1 MAGQAR
7 PECDRGKRPDPKPA
21 SGRHRRAQLAH
32 GTRHPASGAA
42 SSAGPRGSRAP
53 RRPLSVSPGSRVN
66 KGACP
71 RGATPVPLSPP
82 VPRPAIPAITTHCH
96 RRPRQTGIRSSA
108 LRRAGGDRKMR
119 GGKKKRNDGQTLW
132 YDQLLSD
139 SENNPRLSVSLIRR
153 PRENGGI
160 NVRVAAGRCAKPL
173 VPRLPTPTGDSSGWA
188 GSSQPARALCPPHAP
203 LRTASLKR
211 ATVSQAD
218 FRLQRRT
225 PEKPSSHHARLG
237 GAGEADLRTEAP
249 ENSFLSSGKMTH

>member
-7 PECDRGKRPDPKPA
+7 PECDRGKQPDPKPA
-21 SGRHRRAQLAH
+21 SGRRRRAQLVH

-96 RRPRQTGIRSSA
+96 WRPRQTGIRSSA

-119 GGKKKRNDGQTLW
+119 GGKKKGTTAKHW

-160 NVRVAAGRCAKPL
+160 NVRVAAGRSWAQ
-173 VPRLPTPTGDSSGWA
+173 PTPTGDSSG
-188 GSSQPARALCPPHAP
+188 GRGHP
-203 LRTASLKR
+203 RTAGHSTVPTPR
-211 ATVSQAD
+211 AAAD
-218 FRLQRRT
+218 GFTEEGDSVTGRFSSPAQDPRRKNRHLTTRGWEAPGRRTSEQRLQ
-225 PEKPSSHHARLG
+225 KILCSAQ
-237 GAGEADLRTEAP
+237 
-249 ENSFLSSGKMTH
+249 GK